1 MVEVELNSVVCRWVI
16 HRLVLVKS
24 YKCRFGNFQTKLN
37 VVVQLVL
44 SFHWF
49 GLDDYN
55 LIISDGTA

>member
-1 MVEVELNSVVCRWVI
+1 
-16 HRLVLVKS
+16 
-24 YKCRFGNFQTKLN
+24 
-37 VVVQLVL
+37 VQLVL